1 MSAPDLEPEPE
12 PPASPDAAG
21 ERAGAPSL
29 ELRRLQTEAFLNF
42 GRLHRALDSCVGTLF
57 AREGLEGITPAQS
70 ALLMVLFQA
79 RRPLTA
85 RELAEHQGLSQ
96 PTIGRFVRAL
106 ETEGWVSREVDPQ
119 DARAI
124 LIRPTR
130 KARRALPRFIAV
142 SNAMLDRAFEGF
154 GEVAVRRVASTTR
167 RLRENLERAER
178 EAAGDRDER

>member
-1 MSAPDLEPEPE
+1 MGGSVEEG
-12 PPASPDAAG
+12 AG
-21 ERAGAPSL
+21 PSL

-42 GRLHRALDSCVGTLF
+42 GRLHRALDGCIGTLF
-57 AREGLEGITPAQS
+57 AREGLEGITPAQA

-96 PTIGRFVRAL
+96 PTIGRFVKAL
-106 ETEGWVSREVDPQ
+106 QAEGWVSREADPA
-119 DARAI
+119 DARAF

-130 KARRALPRFIAV
+130 KARRLLPRFIAV

-154 GEVAVRRVASTTR
+154 SVNAIRRVASTTR
-167 RLRENLERAER
+167 RLRENLEQAER
-178 EAAGDRDER
+178 EAADEAP